1 MKQEVFSLEQLKTVT
16 SDSHHT
22 NDSKSQ
28 RWNPIHWKIGVLP
41 VPIYVAVATIVLLAA
56 YFQKLPADMI
66 GGFAIIMVVGML
78 LGEIG
83 SRIPIFRSIGGP
95 AILALFVPSAFMFF
109 NLLNETTVNAVSNL
123 MTTSNFLYFYIA
135 CLVAGS
141 ILGMNR
147 TVLMQG
153 ITKML
158 VPLVLGTVT
167 AVAAGVGVGMLFGY
181 EAKHTLFFIVVP
193 ILAGGI
199 GEGILPL
206 SAGYSAILG
215 TPVADLISQ
224 MIPAAIIGNI
234 FAIICAALLKQLGLR
249 KQHLTGNGVLVKT
262 KGDRI
267 PTSVDDNKPVNFS
280 LMGAGLLVACSFYVF
295 GHLMESS
302 LHIPAAILMILIAA
316 FCKIFKLIPS
326 QLEQGAF
333 HLYKFVSTSFT
344 WPLMVGLGLLFIP
357 LEDVAGIISVSY
369 VLICASVVVTMVTTG
384 YIVGKWMNMHPV
396 DSAIVTGCHSGL
408 GGTGDVA
415 ILSASDRMSLMPF
428 AQVATRLGGAGTVI
442 LATFIL
448 RWLGL

>member
-1 MKQEVFSLEQLKTVT
+1 MEQIKTV
-16 SDSHHT
+16 SEPSERKYQHEHDRAS
-22 NDSKSQ
+22 S
-28 RWNPIHWKIGVLP
+28 RWNPFYWKVGVLP
-41 VPIYVAVATIVLLAA
+41 FPIYIAIAAIVLAAA

-66 GGFAIIMVVGML
+66 GGFAIIMVAGMV

-83 SRIPIFRSIGGP
+83 SRLPIIKSIGGP

-109 NLLNETTVNAVSNL
+109 GWLNETTVNAVSNL

-147 TVLMQG
+147 VVLIQG

-158 VPLVLGTVT
+158 VPLVAGT
-167 AVAAGVGVGMLFGY
+167 AVSMAAGVGMGLLLGY

-206 SAGYSAILG
+206 SAGYSTILG
-215 TPVADLISQ
+215 IPAAELISQ
-224 MIPAAIIGNI
+224 LIPAAIIGNI
-234 FAIICAALLKQLGLR
+234 FAIIGAALLKQLGA
-249 KQHLTGNGVLVKT
+249 KKPHLTGKGVLVKT
-262 KGDRI
+262 KGPVMPKSI
-267 PTSVDDNKPVNFS
+267 DDTKPVNFA

-316 FCKIFKLIPS
+316 IAKVLKLIPE

-357 LEDVAGIISVSY
+357 LEDVAGIISFSY
-369 VLICASVVVTMVTTG
+369 VLICATVVFAMIATG
-384 YIVGKWMNMHPV
+384 YFVGQWLNMHPV
-396 DSAIVTGCHSGL
+396 DSGIVIGCHSGL

-442 LATFIL
+442 LATFVL

>member
-1 MKQEVFSLEQLKTVT
+1 MEQLKTVT
-16 SDSHHT
+16 
-22 NDSKSQ
+22 NDSSHKVRNETPN
-28 RWNPIHWKIGVLP
+28 RWNPLHWKVGVLP
-41 VPIYVAVATIVLLAA
+41 LPVYVVIATIVILAA
-56 YFQKLPADMI
+56 IYQKLPADMI
-66 GGFAIIMVVGML
+66 GGFAIIMVVGIL

-83 SRIPIFRSIGGP
+83 ARIPIFRSIGGP
-95 AILALFVPSAFMFF
+95 AILALFVPSTFMF
-109 NLLNETTVNAVSNL
+109 LGWLNESTVNAVSNL

-147 TVLMQG
+147 SVLMQG

-158 VPLVLGTVT
+158 VPLVAGTIT
-167 AVAAGVGVGMLFGY
+167 AMAAGVGVGMLFGY
-181 EAKHTLFFIVVP
+181 DPKHTLFFIVVP

-215 TPVADLISQ
+215 TPVSDLISQ

-234 FAIICAALLKQLGLR
+234 FAIISAALMKQLGT
-249 KQHLTGNGVLVKT
+249 KKPHLTGNGVLVKT
-262 KGDRI
+262 KEKAM
-267 PTSVDDNKPVNFS
+267 PTSIDDHKPVDFS

-316 FCKIFKLIPS
+316 AAKIFKLIPAK
-326 QLEQGAF
+326 LEQGAF
-333 HLYKFVSTSFT
+333 HLYKFVSKSFT
-344 WPLMVGLGLLFIP
+344 WPLMVGLGILFIP
-357 LEDVAGIISVSY
+357 LEDVASILSVSY
-369 VLICASVVVTMVTTG
+369 IVICASVVFAMIVTG
-384 YIVGKWMNMHPV
+384 YFVGKWLNMHPV

-442 LATFIL
+442 LATFVL
-448 RWLGL
+448 RWLGI